1 MTDVEMQAKAAIS
14 HSEGAPHVNAEKTLE
29 HSTKQWTGSINLAL
43 ASTDEN
49 FSEIV
54 FNQLCKSFNK
64 SPFFYHCG
72 MTMRVV
78 DGEIKGFVDMN
89 LNLIGN
95 VAFQILHGGVAATL
109 LDSIG
114 GIVAMGEIYC
124 QGKGELK
131 DRIRQVARLATTDM
145 RVDYLAPGRGT
156 QFIAT
161 AEALRMG
168 RKGCTMRMNLHNNE
182 SKLIATATASYVY

>member
-1 MTDVEMQAKAAIS
+1 MTDVEMQAEAAIS
-14 HSEGAPHVNAEKTLE
+14 QSEGVPHVNAEKTLE

-89 LNLIGN
+89 PNLIGN

-131 DRIRQVARLATTDM
+131 DRIRQVSHLATTDM

>member
-1 MTDVEMQAKAAIS
+1 MTDVNK
-14 HSEGAPHVNAEKTLE
+14 HSEADLKAPEQTSAVGAEKSVETNR
-29 HSTKQWTGSINLAL
+29 QWTGAINLAL
-43 ASTDEN
+43 SSDDDN

-54 FNQLCKSFNK
+54 FNQLCKSFNN
-64 SPFFYHCG
+64 SPFFRHCG

-89 LNLIGN
+89 PNLIGN

-124 QGKGELK
+124 HGKGELK

-145 RVDYLAPGRGT
+145 RVDYLAPGRGK

-168 RKGCTMRMNLHNNE
+168 RKGCTMRMSLHNDDG
-182 SKLIATATASYVY
+182 KLIAAATASYVY

>member
-1 MTDVEMQAKAAIS
+1 MTDVEMQAKDTIS
-14 HSEGAPHVNAEKTLE
+14 QSEGAPHVNAEKTLE

-43 ASTDEN
+43 ASTEEN

-72 MTMRVV
+72 MTMRVA

-156 QFIAT
+156 QFVAT

-182 SKLIATATASYVY
+182 NKLIATATASYVY

>member
-1 MTDVEMQAKAAIS
+1 MTDVGKPAKTDLNEAHGS
-14 HSEGAPHVNAEKTLE
+14 SKVNADQASD
-29 HSTKQWTGSINLAL
+29 HPNKQWTGAINLAL
-43 ASTDEN
+43 ASTEEN

-54 FNQLCKSFNK
+54 FNQLCKVFNK
-64 SPFFYHCG
+64 SPFFHHCG

-89 LNLIGN
+89 AHLIGN

-124 QGKGELK
+124 HGKGELK

-145 RVDYLAPGRGT
+145 RVDYLSPGRGKH
-156 QFIAT
+156 FIAT

-168 RKGCTMRMNLHNNE
+168 RKGCTMRMSLHNDE
-182 SKLIATATASYVY
+182 GKLIAAATASYVY

>member
-1 MTDVEMQAKAAIS
+1 MTDVEMQVVAAIS
-14 HSEGAPHVNAEKTLE
+14 QSEGAPHVNAEKTLE

-54 FNQLCKSFNK
+54 FSQLCKSFNK

-72 MTMRVV
+72 MTMRVE

-89 LNLIGN
+89 PNLIGN

-124 QGKGELK
+124 RGKGELK
-131 DRIRQVARLATTDM
+131 DRIRQVSRLATTDM
-145 RVDYLAPGRGT
+145 RVDYISPGRGT

-161 AEALRMG
+161 AEVLRLG

-182 SKLIATATASYVY
+182 NKLIATAIASYVY

>member
-1 MTDVEMQAKAAIS
+1 MTDVDKQ
-14 HSEGAPHVNAEKTLE
+14 SEIYLSRLEHASHVNAKKSAAQANKL
-29 HSTKQWTGSINLAL
+29 WTGAINLAQ
-43 ASTDEN
+43 ATTEEN
-49 FSEIV
+49 FPELV
-54 FNQLCKSFNK
+54 FNQLCKAFNK

-72 MTMRVV
+72 MEMRVV

-89 LNLIGN
+89 PNLIGN

-114 GIVAMGEIYC
+114 GIVAMGQIYC
-124 QGKGELK
+124 HGKGELK

-145 RVDYLAPGRGT
+145 RVDYLSPGRGT

-161 AEALRMG
+161 AEAMRMG
-168 RKGCTMRMNLHNNE
+168 SKGCTMRMSLHNQNQ
-182 SKLIATATASYVY
+182 KQIAIATASYVY

>member
-1 MTDVEMQAKAAIS
+1 MTDVDKQ
-14 HSEGAPHVNAEKTLE
+14 SEVNLNHPEQSSHVNLEKTAE
-29 HSTKQWTGSINLAL
+29 QANKMWTGSINLAQ
-43 ASTDEN
+43 ASTEEN

-54 FNQLCKSFNK
+54 FNQLCKAFNK
-64 SPFFYHCG
+64 SPFFFHCG

-89 LNLIGN
+89 PNLIGN

-124 QGKGELK
+124 HGKGELK
-131 DRIRQVARLATTDM
+131 DRIRQVAHLATTDM
-145 RVDYLAPGRGT
+145 RVDYLSPGRGT

-168 RKGCTMRMNLHNNE
+168 RKGCTMRMNLHNQE
-182 SKLIATATASYVY
+182 QRLIATATAAYVY

>member
-1 MTDVEMQAKAAIS
+1 MTDIDKQ
-14 HSEGAPHVNAEKTLE
+14 SEANLKDSDVQKVNPENGTDHANK
-29 HSTKQWTGSINLAL
+29 HWTGAINLAL
-43 ASTDEN
+43 ASTEDN

-54 FNQLCKSFNK
+54 FNQLCKVFNK
-64 SPFFYHCG
+64 SPFFHHCG
-72 MTMRVV
+72 MKMRVV
-78 DGEIKGFVDMN
+78 DGEIKGFVDMDPS
-89 LNLIGN
+89 LIGN

-124 QGKGELK
+124 HGKGELK

-145 RVDYLAPGRGT
+145 RVDYLSPGRGT

-161 AEALRMG
+161 AETLRMG
-168 RKGCTMRMNLHNNE
+168 RKGCTMRMNLHNQDH
-182 SKLIATATASYVY
+182 KLIATATASYVY